1 MTKGLDVDSGCR
13 WILWSLSNSGEQISQ
28 GVGRT
33 YRAHGQISPDMSSP
47 CPTEMT
53 LTEKEQVIVPN
64 PEEEL
69 VQKKKIPREKLKK

>member
-1 MTKGLDVDSGCR
+1 M
-13 WILWSLSNSGEQISQ
+13 
-28 GVGRT
+28 GRT

-53 LTEKEQVIVPN
+53 LTEKEQMIVPN

>member
-1 MTKGLDVDSGCR
+1 MLNLKLDVDSRCR
-13 WILWSLSNSGEQISQ
+13 FSGHWAHSGEQISQ

-33 YRAHGQISPDMSSP
+33 YRTHGQISPDMSSP

-53 LTEKEQVIVPN
+53 LTEKEQMIVPN

-69 VQKKKIPREKLKK
+69 VQKKKIPREKVKK